1 MELNILNIDNNQIK
15 TEGNIIIKNKE
26 KIKSLN
32 SDKDKKN
39 YSLKSNEYRNNNM
52 TRKKKNLNVKY
63 KKPNLEKK

>member
-1 MELNILNIDNNQIK
+1 MDLNLLNIDNNQIK

-32 SDKDKKN
+32 SHKDKKN
-39 YSLKSNEYRNNNM
+39 YSLKSNEYRNSNM
-52 TRKKKNLNVKY
+52 STKNKNLNVKY